1 MTALAG
7 VSAAPLCLPVLTRGW
22 VCLAA
27 PSWATPARR
36 KGSRLRRRLRRP
48 CPGPGSPAPG
58 GVVQAGQQPG
68 GQLMAS
74 NVQGVIYLLHF
85 DRPYRH
91 ASHYTGWVH
100 SPTFLQ
106 PRLGAHRDG
115 VGARLMAVI
124 GEAGIGF
131 QLARTWNGDR
141 YRERALKRQGG
152 ASRRCPICRQQRRR
166 RR

>member
-1 MTALAG
+1 M
-7 VSAAPLCLPVLTRGW
+7 AAH
-22 VCLAA
+22 
-27 PSWATPARR
+27 
-36 KGSRLRRRLRRP
+36 
-48 CPGPGSPAPG
+48 
-58 GVVQAGQQPG
+58 
-68 GQLMAS
+68 
-74 NVQGVIYLLHF
+74 VQGVIYLLHF

-100 SPTFLQ
+100 SRTFLQ

-115 VGARLMAVI
+115 VGARLMQVV

-131 QLARTWNGDR
+131 QLARTWEGDR
-141 YRERALKRQGG
+141 HRERVLKRQGG